1 MNGDRADDQRVSVQL
16 DDNGRGRHSNRC
28 CAQEQRNFFPR
39 CKKRD
44 DLRKKELHTFAVKWV
59 YLT

>member
-28 CAQEQRNFFPR
+28 CALEQRNFFPR
-39 CKKRD
+39 CKKGTICG
-44 DLRKKELHTFAVKWV
+44 KKNCILS
-59 YLT
+59 L